1 MSVRCHGTAD
11 AQLCNTPTI
20 EQPKLRASWTGS
32 IHLLNTPASIK
43 QKVQG
48 RVSFSPCGG
57 FGVLG
62 MIMSLIEPLVTRLRW
77 QAGLSTKQTNVCL
90 LGGKALWRF
99 PLHDRPPEVAS
110 FCLFFPVY
118 FILCF
123 FTLHHHGVPSNTID
137 THLRKKFKRNRTSR
151 GQSTSPCFSSQV
163 VLLYLYKSD

>member
-1 MSVRCHGTAD
+1 
-11 AQLCNTPTI
+11 
-20 EQPKLRASWTGS
+20 
-32 IHLLNTPASIK
+32 
-43 QKVQG
+43 
-48 RVSFSPCGG
+48 
-57 FGVLG
+57 
-62 MIMSLIEPLVTRLRW
+62 LIEPLVTRLRW

-163 VLLYLYKSD
+163 VLLYTRAISSEHKTVSAWRGYRIKGVHNWIAKSLFFSSQVVLLQRWLKFIVFSS